1 MNPRNIVQFCVAI
14 VIGILIG
21 VTFTHQPVV
30 RAQAGTRVYI
40 EKDQSPG
47 IGSSSIPS
55 SKIVGFS
62 CVIDKSDDGHCF
74 IAYVM

>member
-1 MNPRNIVQFCVAI
+1 MNPRNIVQFCIAI

-21 VTFTHQPVV
+21 MTFTHQPVV
-30 RAQAGTRVYI
+30 QAQANTNVYI
-40 EKDQSPG
+40 EKDRSPG

-62 CVIDKSDDGHCF
+62 CVIDKDDDGQCF
-74 IAYVM
+74 IAYVK